1 MPQSVITGS
10 KDTRNITQNRLV
22 VDMSNDI
29 GLLKPDDAA
38 LLSFLKIAKG
48 KTLAASNPKFEW
60 MEDGLAPR
68 WDAINSGG
76 GYTDSDTKIVVDNG
90 AYFAVN
96 DIVKVPRTGEVMLV
110 TTIDPD
116 ADNANELAVSRGY
129 GTTAKAA
136 LVDNDP
142 LVIIGN
148 INEEFAGMRTMKTTG
163 LTPMYNYTQ
172 IWRTPFG
179 VSRTAQ
185 NTKLYGPKEL
195 SYQQMK
201 KGIEHKKD
209 IERSLI
215 FGERK
220 EDVTGSH
227 PKRAT
232 GGLLSFA
239 TANNYDAGGALT
251 QSEFDNNISEVIFK
265 YGSKD
270 KILYASARLL
280 SVING
285 WALGKLM
292 IDQSAKKY
300 GLSVFKYITPFGTYN
315 IINGMHTL
323 EGAVYGT
330 YGIVIDPENVRYR
343 PLQGGDTKLKTNIQ
357 ANDADGRIDEYL
369 TEGGLEVRNAETHA
383 VITGVT
389 S

>member
-1 MPQSVITGS
+1 MPTVITGS

-22 VDMSNDI
+22 IDMSSDI

-38 LLSFLKIAKG
+38 LLSFLKLAKN
-48 KTLAASNPKFEW
+48 KSQTASNPKFEW

-68 WDAINSGG
+68 WDAVNNASGIASG
-76 GYTDSDTKIVVDNG
+76 VTTVAVDNG
-90 AYFAVN
+90 TYFSAN
-96 DIVKVPRTGEVMLV
+96 DIVKVPRTGEVLLV
-110 TTIDPD
+110 TAIATNDLTVI
-116 ADNANELAVSRGY
+116 RGY
-129 GTTAKAA
+129 GVTAAAA

-142 LVIIGN
+142 LVIVGN
-148 INEEFAGMRTMKTTG
+148 VNEEFAGIRTMKTTG

-185 NTKLYGPKEL
+185 KTKLYGPSEL

-201 KGIEHKKD
+201 KGVEHKKD
-209 IERSLI
+209 MERSLI

-220 EDVTGSH
+220 EDVSGSH

-232 GGLLSFA
+232 GGALSFL
-239 TANNYDAGGALT
+239 TANNYDASGALT
-251 QSEFDNNISEVIFK
+251 QSEFDNNISEVVFK

-292 IDQSAKKY
+292 IDQEAKKF
-300 GLSVFKYITPFGTYN
+300 GLSVFKYVTPFGTYN

-323 EGAVYGT
+323 EGAVYGG
-330 YGIVIDPENVRYR
+330 YGLILDPENIKYR
-343 PLQGGDTKLKTNIQ
+343 PLEGSDTSLRTNIQ
-357 ANDADGRIDEYL
+357 NNDADGRIDEYL
-369 TEGGLEVRNAETHA
+369 TEGGLEVRNKETHA
-383 VITGVT
+383 VLTGVT

>member
-1 MPQSVITGS
+1 MPQPVITGA
-10 KDTRNITQNRLV
+10 KNTRNITQNRLV
-22 VDMSNDI
+22 VDMSNEI

-38 LLSFLKIAKG
+38 LLSFLK
-48 KTLAASNPKFEW
+48 LAQNKSKPASNPKFEW

-68 WDAINSGG
+68 WDAINNAA
-76 GYTDSDTKIVVDNG
+76 GYANNITAIAVDNG
-90 AYFAVN
+90 DYFAVN

-110 TTIDPD
+110 T
-116 ADNANELAVSRGY
+116 AVATNNLTVTRGY
-129 GTTAKAA
+129 GVTAAAA

-142 LVIIGN
+142 LVIVGN
-148 INEEFAGMRTMKTTG
+148 VNEEFAGMRTMKTTG
-163 LTPMYNYTQ
+163 LTPMYNFTQ

-185 NTKLYGPKEL
+185 KTKLYGPSEL
-195 SYQQMK
+195 NYQQMK
-201 KGIEHKKD
+201 KGVEHKKD

-232 GGLLSFA
+232 GGMLSFLS
-239 TANNYDAGGALT
+239 ANNYDAGGALT
-251 QSEFDNNISEVIFK
+251 QSEFDNNISEVVFK

-285 WALGKLM
+285 WAMGKLM
-292 IDQSAKKY
+292 IDQEAKKF
-300 GLSVFKYITPFGTYN
+300 GLSVFKYVTPFGNYN
-315 IINGMHTL
+315 IINGMNTL
-323 EGAVYGT
+323 EGAVYGG
-330 YGIVIDPENVRYR
+330 YGLIIDPENVTYR
-343 PLQGGDTKLKTNIQ
+343 PLEGSDTTLKTNIQ

-369 TEGGLEVRNAETHA
+369 TEGGLEVRNKETHA
-383 VITGVT
+383 VLTGVT

>member
-1 MPQSVITGS
+1 MPPTVITGS

-22 VDMSNDI
+22 IDMSSDI

-38 LLSFLKIAKG
+38 LLSFLKLAKN
-48 KTLAASNPKFEW
+48 KSQTASNPKFEW

-68 WDAINSGG
+68 WDAVNNAAGVASGV
-76 GYTDSDTKIVVDNG
+76 TTVDVDNG
-90 AYFAVN
+90 TYFSAN
-96 DIVKVPRTGEVMLV
+96 DIVKVPRTGEVLLV
-110 TTIDPD
+110 TAIAT
-116 ADNANELAVSRGY
+116 NALTVVRGY
-129 GTTAKAA
+129 GVTAAAA

-142 LVIIGN
+142 LVIVGN
-148 INEEFAGMRTMKTTG
+148 VNEEFAGIRTMKTTG

-185 NTKLYGPKEL
+185 RTKLYGPSEL

-201 KGIEHKKD
+201 KGVEHKKD
-209 IERSLI
+209 MERSLI

-232 GGLLSFA
+232 GGALSFL
-239 TANNYDAGGALT
+239 TANNYDAGGLLT
-251 QSEFDNNISEVIFK
+251 QSEFDNNISESVFK
-265 YGSKD
+265 YGSKE
-270 KILYASARLL
+270 KILYSSARLL

-292 IDQSAKKY
+292 IDQEAKKF
-300 GLSVFKYITPFGTYN
+300 GLSVFKYVTPFGTYN

-323 EGAVYGT
+323 EGAVYGG
-330 YGIVIDPENVRYR
+330 YGIILDPENIKYR
-343 PLQGGDTKLKTNIQ
+343 PLEGSDTTLRTNIQ
-357 ANDADGRIDEYL
+357 NNDADGRIDEYL
-369 TEGGLEVRNAETHA
+369 TEGGLEVRNKETHA
-383 VITGVT
+383 VLTGVT

>member
-1 MPQSVITGS
+1 MPQPVITGA
-10 KDTRNITQNRLV
+10 KNTRNITQNRLV
-22 VDMSNDI
+22 VDMSNEI

-38 LLSFLKIAKG
+38 LLSFLK
-48 KTLAASNPKFEW
+48 LAQNKSKPASNPKFEW

-68 WDAINSGG
+68 WDAINNAA
-76 GYTDSDTKIVVDNG
+76 GYANNITAIVVDNG
-90 AYFAVN
+90 DFFAVN

-110 TTIDPD
+110 T
-116 ADNANELAVSRGY
+116 AVATNNLTVTRGY
-129 GTTAKAA
+129 GVTAAAA

-142 LVIIGN
+142 VVIVGN
-148 INEEFAGMRTMKTTG
+148 VNEEFAGMRTMKTTG
-163 LTPMYNYTQ
+163 LTPMYNFTQ

-185 NTKLYGPKEL
+185 KTKLYGPSEL
-195 SYQQMK
+195 NYQQMK
-201 KGIEHKKD
+201 KGVEHKKD

-232 GGLLSFA
+232 GGMLSFLS
-239 TANNYDAGGALT
+239 ANNYDAGGALT
-251 QSEFDNNISEVIFK
+251 QSEFDNNISEVVFK

-285 WALGKLM
+285 WAMGKLM
-292 IDQSAKKY
+292 IDQEAKKF
-300 GLSVFKYITPFGTYN
+300 GLSVFKYVTPFGNYN
-315 IINGMHTL
+315 IINGMNTL
-323 EGAVYGT
+323 EGAVYGG
-330 YGIVIDPENVRYR
+330 YGLIIDPENVTYR
-343 PLQGGDTKLKTNIQ
+343 PLEGSDTTLKTNIQ
-357 ANDADGRIDEYL
+357 ANDADGRIDEYI
-369 TEGGLEVRNAETHA
+369 TEGGLEVRNKETHA
-383 VITGVT
+383 VLTGVT

>member
-1 MPQSVITGS
+1 MTVITGG
-10 KDTRNITQNRLV
+10 KNTRNITQNRLV
-22 VDMSNDI
+22 IDMSNDI

-38 LLSFLKIAKG
+38 LLSFLKLAQG
-48 KTLAASNPKFEW
+48 KSQVATNPKFEW

-68 WDAINSGG
+68 WDAVNDADGVLSG
-76 GYTDSDTKIVVDNG
+76 DTSVVVDNG
-90 AYFAVN
+90 SYFAVN

-110 TTIDPD
+110 T
-116 ADNANELAVSRGY
+116 AVAANTLTVTRGY
-129 GTTAKAA
+129 GVTAAAA

-148 INEEFAGMRTMKTTG
+148 VNEEFAGMRTMKTTG
-163 LTPMYNYTQ
+163 LTPMYNFTQ

-185 NTKLYGPKEL
+185 KTKMYGPTEM

-201 KGIEHKKD
+201 KGVEHKKD

-220 EDVTGSH
+220 EDVSGDH
-227 PKRAT
+227 PKRST
-232 GGLLSFA
+232 GGLLSFL
-239 TANNYDAGGALT
+239 TSNNYDAGGTCT
-251 QSEFDNNISEVIFK
+251 QTEFDNNISEQVFK

-270 KILYASARLL
+270 KILYASARML

-285 WALGKLM
+285 WAMGKLQ
-292 IDQSAKKY
+292 IDQEAKKF
-300 GLSVFKYITPFGTYN
+300 GLSVFKYVTPFGNYN

-323 EGAVYGT
+323 EGAVYGG
-330 YGIVIDPENVRYR
+330 YGIVIDPENVKFR
-343 PLQGGDTKLKTNIQ
+343 PLEGGDTKLRTNIQ

-369 TEGGLEVRNAETHA
+369 TEGGLEVRNKETHA

-389 S
+389 G

>member
-1 MPQSVITGS
+1 MPTVITGS

-22 VDMSNDI
+22 IDMSEQI
-29 GLLKPDDAA
+29 GLLKPDDAS
-38 LLSFLKIAKG
+38 LLSFLK
-48 KTLAASNPKFEW
+48 LAQNKSKPASNPKFEW

-68 WDAINSGG
+68 WDAINKAA
-76 GYTDSDTKIVVDNG
+76 GYLSTDVTITVDNG
-90 AYFAVN
+90 TYFSAN
-96 DIVKVPRTGEVMLV
+96 DIVKVPRTGEVLLV
-110 TTIDPD
+110 TAIATND
-116 ADNANELAVSRGY
+116 LTVTRGY
-129 GTTAKAA
+129 GVTAAAA

-142 LVIIGN
+142 LVIVGN
-148 INEEFAGMRTMKTTG
+148 VNEEFAGMRTMKTTG

-185 NTKLYGPKEL
+185 KTKLYGPSEL

-201 KGIEHKKD
+201 KGVEHKKD

-220 EDVTGSH
+220 EDTTGSH

-232 GGLLSFA
+232 GGALSFL
-239 TANNYDAGGALT
+239 TANNYDAGGLLT
-251 QSEFDNNISEVIFK
+251 QSEFDNNISETVFK

-292 IDQSAKKY
+292 IDQEAKKY
-300 GLSVFKYITPFGTYN
+300 GLSVFKYVTPFGNYN
-315 IINGMHTL
+315 IINGMNTL
-323 EGAVYGT
+323 EGAVYGG
-330 YGIVIDPENVRYR
+330 YGLILDPENITYR
-343 PLQGGDTKLKTNIQ
+343 PLEGSDTTLKTEIQ
-357 ANDADGRIDEYL
+357 ANDADGRIDEYI
-369 TEGGLEVRNAETHA
+369 TEGGLEVRNKETHA
-383 VITGVT
+383 VLTGVT

>member
-1 MPQSVITGS
+1 MPTVITGS

-22 VDMSNDI
+22 IDMSNEI

-38 LLSFLKIAKG
+38 LLSFLK
-48 KTLAASNPKFEW
+48 LAQNKSKPATNPKFEW

-68 WDAINSGG
+68 WDQINNGAGIASGV
-76 GYTDSDTKIVVDNG
+76 TTWTVDNG
-90 AYFAVN
+90 TYFSAN
-96 DIVKVPRTGEVMLV
+96 DIVKVPRTGEVVLV
-110 TTIDPD
+110 TAIATND
-116 ADNANELAVSRGY
+116 LTVVRGY
-129 GTTAKAA
+129 GVTSAAA

-142 LVIIGN
+142 IVIIGN
-148 INEEFAGMRTMKTTG
+148 VNEEFAGVRTMKTTG
-163 LTPMYNYTQ
+163 LTALYNYTQ

-185 NTKLYGPKEL
+185 KTKLYGPSEL

-201 KGIEHKKD
+201 KGVEHKKE
-209 IERSLI
+209 IESSLI

-232 GGLLSFA
+232 GGALSFL
-239 TANNYDAGGALT
+239 TANNYDAGGQLT
-251 QSEFDNNISEVIFK
+251 QTEFDNNISEVVFK

-285 WALGKLM
+285 WALGKLE
-292 IDQSAKKY
+292 IDQEAKKY
-300 GLSVFKYITPFGTYN
+300 GLSVFKYVTPFGNYN
-315 IINGMHTL
+315 IINGMNTL
-323 EGAVYGT
+323 EGAVYGG
-330 YGIVIDPENVRYR
+330 YGLILDPENITYR
-343 PLQGGDTKLKTNIQ
+343 PLEGSDTSLKTNIQ
-357 ANDADGRIDEYL
+357 ANDADGRMDEYL
-369 TEGGLEVRNAETHA
+369 TEGGLEVRNKETHA

>member
-1 MPQSVITGS
+1 MPPIVTTGS

-22 VDMSNDI
+22 VDMSNEI

-38 LLSFLKIAKG
+38 LLSFLK
-48 KTLAASNPKFEW
+48 LAQNKSKPASNPKFEW

-68 WDAINSGG
+68 WDAVNNAAGVVSGG
-76 GYTDSDTKIVVDNG
+76 VTVTVDNG
-90 AYFAVN
+90 AYFAAN
-96 DIVKVPRTGEVMLV
+96 DIVKVPRTGEVLLV
-110 TTIDPD
+110 TAIGGAGGNDLTVI
-116 ADNANELAVSRGY
+116 RGY
-129 GTTAKAA
+129 GVTAAAA

-148 INEEFAGMRTMKTTG
+148 VNEEFAGMRTMKTTG
-163 LTPMYNYTQ
+163 QTPMFNYTQ

-185 NTKLYGPKEL
+185 KTKLYGPSEL

-201 KGIEHKKD
+201 KGVEHKKD

-220 EDVTGSH
+220 EDVSGSH

-232 GGLLSFA
+232 GGMLSFL
-239 TANNYDAGGALT
+239 TANNYDAGGLLT
-251 QSEFDNNISEVIFK
+251 QSEFDNNISEVVFK

-270 KILYASARLL
+270 KILYASSRLL

-292 IDQSAKKY
+292 IDQTAKQF
-300 GLSVFKYITPFGTYN
+300 GLSVYKYITPFGNYN
-315 IINGMHTL
+315 IINGMNTL
-323 EGAVYGT
+323 EGAVYGA
-330 YGIVIDPENVRYR
+330 YGIVIDPENIKFR
-343 PLQGGDTKLKTNIQ
+343 PLEGSDTTLRTNIQ

-369 TEGGLEVRNAETHA
+369 TEGGLEVRMKETHA
-383 VITGVT
+383 VITGIT

>member
-1 MPQSVITGS
+1 MAQPVITGG

-22 VDMSNDI
+22 VDMSNEI

-48 KTLAASNPKFEW
+48 KTLAATNPKFEW

-68 WDAINSGG
+68 WDAVNNGA
-76 GYTDSDTKIVVDNG
+76 GYADNATTIVVDNG
-90 AYFAVN
+90 SYFAAN
-96 DIVKVPRTGEVMLV
+96 DLVKVPRTGEVMLV
-110 TTIDPD
+110 TNIST
-116 ADNANELAVSRGY
+116 NTLTVTRGY
-129 GTTAKAA
+129 GVTTAAA

-148 INEEFAGMRTMKTTG
+148 VNEEFATMRTMKTTG

-220 EDVTGSH
+220 EDTSGAH

-232 GGLLSFA
+232 GGLLSFL

-251 QSEFDNNISEVIFK
+251 QSEFDNNISEVVFK

-300 GLSVFKYITPFGTYN
+300 GLSVFKYITPFGNYN

-343 PLQGGDTKLKTNIQ
+343 PLQGGDTKLRTNIQ
-357 ANDADGRIDEYL
+357 ANDTDGRIDEYL

-383 VITGVT
+383 VITGIT
-389 S
+389 G

>member
-1 MPQSVITGS
+1 MPPTVITGS

-22 VDMSNDI
+22 IDMSSDI

-38 LLSFLKIAKG
+38 LLSFLKLAKN
-48 KTLAASNPKFEW
+48 KSQAASNPKFEW

-68 WDAINSGG
+68 WDAVNNAAGVASGV
-76 GYTDSDTKIVVDNG
+76 TTVTVDNG
-90 AYFAVN
+90 TYFSAN
-96 DIVKVPRTGEVMLV
+96 DIVKVPRTGEVLLV
-110 TTIDPD
+110 TAIATND
-116 ADNANELAVSRGY
+116 LTVVRGY
-129 GTTAKAA
+129 GVTAAAA

-142 LVIIGN
+142 LVIVGN
-148 INEEFAGMRTMKTTG
+148 VNEEFAGIRTMKTTG

-185 NTKLYGPKEL
+185 KTKLYGPSEL

-209 IERSLI
+209 MERSLI

-220 EDVTGSH
+220 EDVSGSH

-232 GGLLSFA
+232 GGALSFL
-239 TANNYDAGGALT
+239 TANNYDAGGLLT

-265 YGSKD
+265 YGSKE

-292 IDQSAKKY
+292 IDQEAKKF
-300 GLSVFKYITPFGTYN
+300 GLSVFKYVTPFGTYN

-323 EGAVYGT
+323 EGAVYGG
-330 YGIVIDPENVRYR
+330 YGIILDPENIKYR
-343 PLQGGDTKLKTNIQ
+343 PLEGSDTTLRTNIQ
-357 ANDADGRIDEYL
+357 NNDADGRIDEYL
-369 TEGGLEVRNAETHA
+369 TEGGLEVRNKETHA
-383 VITGVT
+383 VLTGVT